1 MNTINKFWFILL
13 GVVIIVAL
21 AIVIFGV
28 VNLWDYL
35 IELGNSL

>member
-1 MNTINKFWFILL
+1 MNTINRFWFILL

-35 IELGNSL
+35 IELGSL

>member
-1 MNTINKFWFILL
+1 MNTINRFWFILL
-13 GVVIIVAL
+13 GVIIIVAL

-35 IELGNSL
+35 IELGSL

>member
-13 GVVIIVAL
+13 GIVIIVAL

-35 IELGNSL
+35 IELGSL

>member
-35 IELGNSL
+35 IELGGL